1 MTISTIIMLVG
12 IFFLVLSFFMK
23 DRTKKVEKEVEE
35 LSLNIYQ
42 ETNALKRRL
51 KVVEEELLVEGS
63 NPVPPVARMQQSPI
77 TPQHMQKPAQQTAMK
92 PVHSILV
99 NQVLQLGK
107 QGLSISEI
115 QKRSALTPEQITH
128 ILKNGGM

>member
-1 MTISTIIMLVG
+1 MTISNIIMIVG

-23 DRTKKVEKEVEE
+23 DRTKKIEKEVED
-35 LSLNIYQ
+35 LSINIYQ
-42 ETNALKRRL
+42 ETNSIKRRL

-63 NPVPPVARMQQSPI
+63 NPVRPAPRAQVAVTKASN
-77 TPQHMQKPAQQTAMK
+77 PAATIK

-107 QGLSISEI
+107 QGLSVQEI
-115 QKRSALTPEQITH
+115 QKRSALSPEQITH